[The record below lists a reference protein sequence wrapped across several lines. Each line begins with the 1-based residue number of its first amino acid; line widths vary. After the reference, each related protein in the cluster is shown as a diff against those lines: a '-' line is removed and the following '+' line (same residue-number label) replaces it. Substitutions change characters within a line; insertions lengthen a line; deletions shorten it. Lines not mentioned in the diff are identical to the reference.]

1 MGTRD
6 EGWEEELRRGN
17 DAVEQGLG
25 TLSVEDRPA
34 AEKLEERKG
43 NETDRDGAGN
53 GGDKGP
59 VKDSWDD

>member
-1 MGTRD
+1 MLWGTRD

-34 AEKLEERKG
+34 AEKLEERKEMKPI
-43 NETDRDGAGN
+43 ET
-53 GGDKGP
+53 GP
-59 VKDSWDD
+59 GMEETRVL